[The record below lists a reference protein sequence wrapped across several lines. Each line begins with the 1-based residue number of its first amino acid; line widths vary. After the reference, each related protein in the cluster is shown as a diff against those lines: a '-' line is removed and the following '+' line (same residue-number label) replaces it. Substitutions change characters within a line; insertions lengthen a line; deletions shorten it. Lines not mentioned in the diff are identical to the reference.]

1 MIEAVYVKATR
12 VAMADHIGAEDI
24 RGEDR
29 VTCSRRLNLM
39 AVPIDAPIL
48 MIMVLS
54 SATPR
59 VVVEVLSPTPEA
71 TDLRILPVFC

>member
-1 MIEAVYVKATR
+1 
-12 VAMADHIGAEDI
+12 
-24 RGEDR
+24 
-29 VTCSRRLNLM
+29 M

-71 TDLRILPVFC
+71 TDLRVLEAVRKGLWRGLRRQNQKRVIW